1 MNTSIREFA
10 TWVNGIAPA
19 TDRSFSGISKDS
31 RTLNPGELYVA
42 LVGETF
48 DGHAF
53 VQQAA
58 ERGAAA
64 ALVNAAWQP
73 PATCALPLI
82 RVADTRLAL
91 GHAAAAWRRRSNACI
106 IGITG
111 SSGKT
116 TTKEMTAAL
125 LSAAGPVAAT
135 KGNLNNDIG
144 LPLSVLAMP
153 ASARFGVFEAGMNHA
168 GEMRYLARIL
178 QPDIAVIA
186 SIGRAHIEFFGS
198 TEAIACEKAELLRA
212 LAPTGAAILCRETAH
227 FDLLCSSCPGS
238 IVVTSLHDPSADY
251 FGTYQPATASLTL
264 VERETGAQQVITLPL
279 PGEHNASNL
288 LLAYAAARTA
298 GLSADQALTGLQR
311 FELPGKRWEIHRL
324 AGRTIIND
332 AYNANP
338 DSMLVAIK
346 TFLSQPQQG
355 RAFLVLGDMLELG
368 EFSEQFHREIGRTV
382 AALAPATLLVVGE
395 DATRY
400 LADEAR
406 RAGYPAEQI
415 FCCASTDACA
425 HLLATHSTAH
435 DAILLKASRGMKLE
449 TIITAWSQHA

>member
-1 MNTSIREFA
+1 MNTSIREF
-10 TWVNGIAPA
+10 TSWVNGVAPA
-19 TDRSFSGISKDS
+19 TDRMFSGISKDS

-42 LVGETF
+42 LVGESF
-48 DGHAF
+48 DGHNF
-53 VQQAA
+53 VQQAFS
-58 ERGAAA
+58 RGAAA
-64 ALVNAAWQP
+64 ALVNATWQQ
-73 PATCALPLI
+73 PASCDMPLI
-82 RVADTRLAL
+82 RVADTRVAL
-91 GHAAAAWRRRSNACI
+91 GDAAAAWRQRSRACI

-116 TTKEMTAAL
+116 TTKEMVAAL

-144 LPLSVLAMP
+144 LPLSVLDMP
-153 ASARFGVFEAGMNHA
+153 ETTQFGVFEAGMNHA
-168 GEMRYLARIL
+168 GEIHYLARIL
-178 QPDIAVIA
+178 KPDIAVIS

-198 TEAIACEKAELLRA
+198 TEAIAHEKAELLRA
-212 LAPTGAAILCRETAH
+212 LSPTGAAILCRETAH
-227 FDLLCSSCPGS
+227 FDLLRNQCPGRV
-238 IVVTSLHDPSADY
+238 VVTSLHDPSADY
-251 FGTYQPATASLTL
+251 FGTYHPEATTLTL
-264 VERETGAQQVITLPL
+264 IERETGTQQTITLPL

-298 GLSADQALTGLQR
+298 GLSAEQARTGLLR
-311 FELPGKRWEIHRL
+311 FALPGKRWEVHTL
-324 AGRTIIND
+324 AERTIIND

-346 TFLSQPQQG
+346 TFLSQPRQG
-355 RAFLVLGDMLELG
+355 RSHLVLGDMLELG
-368 EFSEQFHREIGRTV
+368 VFSEPFHREIGRTV
-382 AALAPATLLVVGE
+382 AALAPATLLVIGE

-415 FCCASTDACA
+415 LCCASTDACA
-425 HLLATHSTAH
+425 RMLAKHSTAH

-449 TIITAWSQHA
+449 NIIASWPHE